1 MEQYLELISIPSI
14 VIFVYLTIDI
24 LKSIVGD
31 REGFKRFIPLLAA
44 ALGML
49 AGLISYLFIPQVVPT
64 DNIFMA
70 IIIGAASGL
79 TATGTNQI
87 VKQLLKKD
95 EG

>member
-1 MEQYLELISIPSI
+1 MEKYLELISIPSI
-14 VIFVYLTIDI
+14 VIFVYFTIDVI
-24 LKSIVGD
+24 KAIVGD

-44 ALGML
+44 SLGIF
-49 AGLISYLFIPQVVPT
+49 AGVISYFFIPQVVPT

-87 VKQLLKKD
+87 IKQLTKKND
-95 EG
+95 G

>member
-14 VIFVYLTIDI
+14 VIFVYLTIDVI
-24 LKSIVGD
+24 KSIVGD

-44 ALGML
+44 TLGML

-95 EG
+95 EE